1 MFQDPGISNVQPPG
15 SYPPYDRGNTADAW
29 LKRPDCSTPVQGE
42 VNQNYKLTFGVYTR
56 GTMIKDIQDLSCKY

>member
-1 MFQDPGISNVQPPG
+1 MFQDPGISNVQSPG

-42 VNQNYKLTFGVYTR
+42 VNQNY
-56 GTMIKDIQDLSCKY
+56 